1 MNTPNAVNPKHIL
14 FIEAN
19 TDGTIGGS
27 HYCLLELIKGLD
39 KSKFKPFVLFYQK
52 NILIPE
58 FKKHYPVII
67 LDKTRG
73 LVIKR
78 DFPQLYALVTKIPYL
93 PSFLILFQKTY
104 NFFRYHLTDFLKI
117 IYLL

>member
-1 MNTPNAVNPKHIL
+1 MNAKNSINTNSKHIL

-19 TDGTIGGS
+19 IDGTIGGS

-58 FKKHYPVII
+58 FKRRYPS
-67 LDKTRG
+67 L
-73 LVIKR
+73 
-78 DFPQLYALVTKIPYL
+78 
-93 PSFLILFQKTY
+93 SLIRQRT
-104 NFFRYHLTDFLKI
+104 
-117 IYLL
+117 